1 MANSPSYVLLAA
13 GLVFEARIAGR
24 VPAVRTC
31 CGWGPGL
38 ISTLENGLAPGCR
51 GIISFGIAGGLDPAL
66 TPGSLV
72 VATAVNG
79 PGERFAT
86 DEQWSQ
92 SLRRT
97 LPNALAA
104 PLLGLDDAA
113 ADPAKKVQFFH
124 ETGAVAVDMES
135 HTAASVAVQ
144 HGLPFVAL
152 RAIADPASRH
162 VPTSAIAGLRPDG
175 RTDVT
180 GVLKSLLHHPGDLA
194 ALIHV
199 ARDTA
204 MAQSA
209 LTAAARRIGKGFG
222 LPGLV

>member
-66 TPGSLV
+66 TPGTLV
-72 VATAVNG
+72 VATTVNG